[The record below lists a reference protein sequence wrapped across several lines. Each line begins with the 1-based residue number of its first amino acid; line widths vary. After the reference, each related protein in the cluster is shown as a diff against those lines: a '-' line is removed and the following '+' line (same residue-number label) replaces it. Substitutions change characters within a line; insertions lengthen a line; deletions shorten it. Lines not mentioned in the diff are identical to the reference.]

1 MHLPY
6 VYIYIYINVCVCL
19 YLQLYVYIN
28 ILYYIMQIFN
38 IYIYIY
44 ICKNVCLYII
54 LCESVWHVYARP
66 ARGSLEHSN
75 KFASFGKPLGDIA
88 APFLA
93 IFRGIV
99 TLKGCQQAW
108 KGILH
113 IILT

>member
-1 MHLPY
+1 MY
-6 VYIYIYINVCVCL
+6 VYIFL
-19 YLQLYVYIN
+19 
-28 ILYYIMQIFN
+28 
-38 IYIYIY
+38 
-44 ICKNVCLYII
+44 
-54 LCESVWHVYARP
+54 LCESVWHVFARP

-93 IFRGIV
+93 VLRGIV

-113 IILT
+113 ITLT

>member
-1 MHLPY
+1 MQICNVYIYVNMY
-6 VYIYIYINVCVCL
+6 VYIFL
-19 YLQLYVYIN
+19 
-28 ILYYIMQIFN
+28 
-38 IYIYIY
+38 
-44 ICKNVCLYII
+44 

-93 IFRGIV
+93 VLRGIV

>member
-1 MHLPY
+1 M
-6 VYIYIYINVCVCL
+6 CVCL

-28 ILYYIMQIFN
+28 ILRKYV
-38 IYIYIY
+38 IY

-75 KFASFGKPLGDIA
+75 KLASFGKPLGDIA

>member
-1 MHLPY
+1 MC
-6 VYIYIYINVCVCL
+6 IYIYVCVCL
-19 YLQLYVYIN
+19 YLQLCIYI
-28 ILYYIMQIFN
+28 YMQICN
-38 IYIYIY
+38 IYIYT
-44 ICKNVCLYII
+44 CKYVCLYIM

-93 IFRGIV
+93 VLRGIV

-113 IILT
+113 ITLT